1 MRLRIGEYE
10 ITEHTLSDVD
20 FILGTYT
27 VTFSGMA
34 KENDAKE
41 ILAKLRQLSVETEAL
56 SYEDIDHMGVRST
69 GLCNLVNLRLEEV
82 TTNPPMVVFSGE
94 LVHPAPRQ
102 RFLSLKTRARDN
114 RLQMLR
120 ASR

>member
-10 ITEHTLSDVD
+10 IPEHTLSDVD
-20 FILGTYT
+20 FILGTST

-34 KENDAKE
+34 QENDAKE
-41 ILAKLRQLSVETEAL
+41 ILPKLRQLSVEPEAL
-56 SYEDIDHMGVRST
+56 SYEAIDPMGVRST

-94 LVHPAPRQ
+94 LVHPD
-102 RFLSLKTRARDN
+102 S
-114 RLQMLR
+114 
-120 ASR
+120 